1 MVAQQKQ
8 KTEKIHKE
16 TVLQNEV
23 MDAERKKEVSRIN
36 NEQKLNFKEHEK
48 NVSSINNT
56 INTLKE
62 NTWTDIERSV
72 SMLNVVLFWFND
84 FLTNIIQLS
93 SSESG

>member
-1 MVAQQKQ
+1 MKIEWTRQLVAQQKQ

-72 SMLNVVLFWFND
+72 SILNVVLF
-84 FLTNIIQLS
+84 
-93 SSESG
+93 